1 MKLSHF
7 ISFFISFLVGGCTS
21 SPIRTPQSGGSF
33 HLSKLTYDTKV
44 PLVGTV
50 ELRTGLFI
58 ESANVPFKGCAIYL
72 QGLADS
78 ILNHRQ
84 LFSSLSENGFRV
96 ITFDYMGQGGSSG
109 TMNHTRLYEPLFPSL
124 EIGNQ
129 ARFVW
134 QALEK
139 FKSPSGQSCEKSKKI
154 VIGWSTGG
162 LAAYG
167 LAYDKWADDVVL
179 IAPGIYPKKFV
190 GEAAQFPLLMLRGD
204 QVITE
209 RTLTRNDFQGQTNPH
224 VDPINPTSPMKVPL
238 FASNLLITSELSKF
252 WEISTQVKGLVFLSG
267 EEDTYIDQAGTKATL
282 AKKASHFLIVAYK
295 GALHEI
301 DNELPEVSNDMIQKT
316 IQFLSH

>member
-1 MKLSHF
+1 M
-7 ISFFISFLVGGCTS
+7 
-21 SPIRTPQSGGSF
+21 
-33 HLSKLTYDTKV
+33 SKLTYETKV
-44 PLVGTV
+44 PFVGTI
-50 ELRTGLFI
+50 EFRTGLFI
-58 ESANVPFKGCAIYL
+58 ESAKVPFKGCVIYL

-96 ITFDYMGQGGSSG
+96 IAFDYMGQGGSSG
-109 TMNHTRLYEPLFPSL
+109 TMNDTRIYEPLFPSL

-134 QALEK
+134 QALEN
-139 FKSPSGQSCEKSKKI
+139 FKSPSGQSCEKSKKM

-167 LAYDKWADDVVL
+167 LAHDKWADDVVL
-179 IAPGIYPKKFV
+179 MAPGIHPKIFV
-190 GEAAQFPLLMLRGD
+190 GEAALAPSFMLRGD

-209 RTLTRNDFQGQTNPH
+209 RTLTRNNFQGQTNPH
-224 VDPINPTSPMKVPL
+224 FDPIKPTSPLKVPL
-238 FASNLLITSELSKF
+238 FASNLLITSELSRF
-252 WEISTQVKGLVFLSG
+252 WEISTRVKGLVFLSG
-267 EEDTYIDQAGTKATL
+267 EEDTYVDQAETKVTL
-282 AKKASHFLIVAYK
+282 AKKAAHFTIVAYK

-301 DNELPEVSNDMIQKT
+301 DNELPEVSNDLIQKT